1 MCRVGLYHVP
11 PLDLLDVAG
20 TVTRGNTW
28 GKTFIKESSCLGV
41 GACSIDGDGFSC
53 WSVEEQGE
61 WRRLG
66 EMIIKIK
73 VLIPGG
79 GPTIRNLDCRST
91 SAPAWGPQLC
101 GVSITVECSSSYLKL
116 SPDFPLAGVG
126 SCTRFKIS

>member
-79 GPTIRNLDCRST
+79 GAHNQKLGLQVNISSCMGT
-91 SAPAWGPQLC
+91 PALRCQYYGRMLLLLPEA
-101 GVSITVECSSSYLKL
+101 VARL
-116 SPDFPLAGVG
+116 SLSWCWWLYQV
-126 SCTRFKIS
+126 

>member
-41 GACSIDGDGFSC
+41 GACSMDGDGFSC

-79 GPTIRNLDCRST
+79 G
-91 SAPAWGPQLC
+91 GPQSETWIAGQHQLLH
-101 GVSITVECSSSYLKL
+101 GDPSSAVSVLRSNAPPPT
-116 SPDFPLAGVG
+116 
-126 SCTRFKIS
+126 